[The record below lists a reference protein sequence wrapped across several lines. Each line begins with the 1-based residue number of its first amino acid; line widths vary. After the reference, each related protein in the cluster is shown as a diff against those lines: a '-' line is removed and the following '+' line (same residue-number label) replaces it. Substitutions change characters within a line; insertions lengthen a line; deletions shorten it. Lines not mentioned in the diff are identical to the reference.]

1 MAKKPDTDES
11 GQTESGKKSG
21 GGIAGL
27 LIVAA
32 ASLVSSFGLFYFLSP
47 SAPAPLAACPPA
59 TDHASAAPAVA
70 PLAQDQVY
78 VEMKEIL
85 ITIGSTPATRYLK
98 LNVSIVTGKDSAAQV
113 KQAEPMLID
122 AFNNYLRSIEV
133 ADLEDPG
140 FYPHLREQLARRS
153 ELVVGSAA
161 SNGVLITEF
170 LLR

>member
-1 MAKKPDTDES
+1 MAKKPDTNES
-11 GQTESGKKSG
+11 GQTETVKKSG
-21 GGIAGL
+21 GGLAGL

-32 ASLVSSFGLFYFLSP
+32 ASLASSFGLFYFLNP
-47 SAPAPLAACPPA
+47 PAPAAAACPPA
-59 TDHASAAPAVA
+59 GAEAPVATA

-85 ITIGSTPATRYLK
+85 ITIGSAPAERYLK
-98 LNVSIVTGKDSAAQV
+98 LNLTIVTGKDAAARV
-113 KQAEPMLID
+113 KQAEPMLVD
-122 AFNNYLRSIEV
+122 AFNNYLRSIEI

-153 ELVVGSAA
+153 ELVLGNAA

>member
-1 MAKKPDTDES
+1 MAKKPDTNES

-27 LIVAA
+27 AIVAA
-32 ASLVSSFGLFYFLSP
+32 ASLASSFGLFYFLTP
-47 SAPAPLAACPPA
+47 PAAPCPPA
-59 TDHASAAPAVA
+59 GTSAAAPEIK

-85 ITIGSTPATRYLK
+85 ITIGSAPADRYLK
-98 LNVSIVTGKDSAAQV
+98 LNISIVTGKDSAAKV
-113 KQAEPMLID
+113 KEAEPMLID
-122 AFNNYLRSIEV
+122 AFNNYLRSIELS
-133 ADLEDPG
+133 DLEDPG

-161 SNGVLITEF
+161 SSGVLITEF

>member
-1 MAKKPDTDES
+1 MAKKPDTNES

-32 ASLVSSFGLFYFLSP
+32 ASLASSFGLFYFLTP
-47 SAPAPLAACPPA
+47 PAPPPAAPCPPA
-59 TDHASAAPAVA
+59 GTEAAAPA
-70 PLAQDQVY
+70 D
-78 VEMKEIL
+78 
-85 ITIGSTPATRYLK
+85 RYLK
-98 LNVSIVTGKDSAAQV
+98 LNIAIVTGKDKAAAV

-122 AFNNYLRSIEV
+122 AFNNYLRSIELK
-133 ADLEDPG
+133 DLEDPG

>member
-1 MAKKPDTDES
+1 MAKKPDTNEP
-11 GQTESGKKSG
+11 GQTEESGKKSG
-21 GGIAGL
+21 GGLVGL

-47 SAPAPLAACPPA
+47 PAPVAAACPPA
-59 TDHASAAPAVA
+59 DAAAAPAVK

-85 ITIGSTPATRYLK
+85 ITIGSAPADRYLK
-98 LNVSIVTGKDSAAQV
+98 LNLTIVTNGKDNAAKV
-113 KQAEPMLID
+113 KAAEPMLVD
-122 AFNNYLRSIEV
+122 AFNNYLRSIELSN
-133 ADLEDPG
+133 LEDPG

-153 ELVVGSAA
+153 ELVLGSAA

>member
-1 MAKKPDTDES
+1 MAKKPDTNES

-27 LIVAA
+27 AIVAA
-32 ASLVSSFGLFYFLSP
+32 ASLASSFGLFYFLTP
-47 SAPAPLAACPPA
+47 PAPPPAAPCPPA
-59 TDHASAAPAVA
+59 GTSAAAPEIK

-85 ITIGSTPATRYLK
+85 ITIGSAPADRYLK
-98 LNVSIVTGKDSAAQV
+98 LNISIVTGKDSAAKV
-113 KQAEPMLID
+113 KEAEPMLID
-122 AFNNYLRSIEV
+122 AFNNYLRSIELS
-133 ADLEDPG
+133 DLEDPG

-161 SNGVLITEF
+161 SSGVLITEF

>member
-1 MAKKPDTDES
+1 MAKKPDTNES

-27 LIVAA
+27 AIVAA
-32 ASLVSSFGLFYFLSP
+32 ASLASSFGLFYFLTP
-47 SAPAPLAACPPA
+47 PAPPPAAPCPPA
-59 TDHASAAPAVA
+59 AEGAAAPAIK

-85 ITIGSTPATRYLK
+85 ITIGSAPATRYLK
-98 LNVSIVTGKDSAAQV
+98 LNVTIVTGKDNAAKV

-122 AFNNYLRSIEV
+122 AFNNYLRSIELS
-133 ADLEDPG
+133 DLEDPG

-161 SNGVLITEF
+161 SSGVLITEF

>member
-1 MAKKPDTDES
+1 MAKKPDTNES

-32 ASLVSSFGLFYFLSP
+32 ASLASSFGLFYFLNP
-47 SAPAPLAACPPA
+47 PAQPPAAACPPA
-59 TDHASAAPAVA
+59 GTETAAPAVK

-78 VEMKEIL
+78 VEIKEII
-85 ITIGSTPATRYLK
+85 ITIGSAPADRYLK
-98 LNVSIVTGKDSAAQV
+98 LNLSIVTSKDNAAKV
-113 KQAEPMLID
+113 KAAEPMLVD
-122 AFNNYLRSIEV
+122 AFNNYLRSIELK
-133 ADLEDPG
+133 DLEEPG